1 MNTIIVKPRNTDEY
15 NEILTMLRKLKIKTE
30 IYKSPT
36 KTQVLKSIEDGAR
49 SAAAYLNGNA
59 SLQDAKSLLG
69 EL

>member
-1 MNTIIVKPRNTDEY
+1 V
-15 NEILTMLRKLKIKTE
+15 LRKLKIKTE

-36 KTQVLKSIEDGAR
+36 KSQVLKSIEDGAR